1 MATNYEETTL
11 GMRALQDRLT
21 RLSEAS
27 LRINED
33 LDYHSVL
40 QEVTN
45 SARVLTDAKYAATT
59 VLDQDNRLEEFVSS
73 GLTPEEH
80 RHMEGLPG
88 SAEFFRYLNHVPD
101 PLRINDLT
109 SYVRSLDLEEWN
121 PPVAVS
127 SLLVAP
133 IRNKGVRLGSIYV
146 AKGEAGSAFTRED
159 EDTLVMFASQAALVI
174 ANARRYRDEQRTRS
188 DLEALIATCPVGVV
202 VFDARSGAPVSYN
215 RETLRIVESIRPPDL
230 PVEQMMDILSI
241 RRIDGREVSLE
252 EFPLAHRL
260 STYTAL
266 RAEEV
271 VLKAPDGRS
280 VTVLVNA
287 TSIYSGDGNEMES
300 VVVTLQDM
308 TPLEDLERLRAEFLG
323 LVSYEL
329 RTPLASIKG
338 SAATL
343 LDESADLNRSE
354 TRQFHTIINDQ
365 ADRMRRMISD
375 LLDTANIESGTLSVS
390 PEPSDVAALVDQAGT
405 AFVRG
410 GGRNDL
416 RVDVPAELPT
426 VMADRARIIQVISN
440 LLSNASGHSPG
451 SSPIGV
457 SAEADGLYVAFSVV
471 AQGLSLPPEQL
482 PNLFRKYS
490 RIDGD
495 MVARDIAGYGLGLS
509 ICKGIV
515 DAHGGRIWAESE
527 GPSRGVRF
535 TFTIPVAD
543 QVIPE
548 DTANT
553 GRRAGGSRAG
563 EVDPARILV
572 MDDDPQTLR
581 HVRDILARSGYTT
594 IFATGPEDALHQVES
609 EKPELVLLDLALPG
623 DNGFQLMQDIIDI
636 ADVPVICLAAHE
648 RDQDIERALDLG
660 AADYMV
666 KPFSPTELTARIRAA
681 LRKATAA
688 DLSDEALPFVLGDM
702 TIDYAQRRVD
712 IAGHPVHLTP
722 IEYEML
728 RVLSLNGGRVLTHEQ
743 LLRRVWRVTNSG
755 DPQVVRTHMRRLR
768 RKLGDDAD
776 NPRFIFTE
784 PRVGYRMPAPE
795 IAD

>member
-1 MATNYEETTL
+1 MATNDEETTL
-11 GMRALQDRLT
+11 GMRALQERLT

-40 QEVTN
+40 HEVTN
-45 SARVLTDAKYAATT
+45 SARILTDAKYAATT
-59 VLDQDNRLEEFVSS
+59 VLNQDNRLEEFVSS

-88 SAEFFRYLNHVPD
+88 SAEFFRHLNHVPD

-121 PPVAVS
+121 PPVAIA

-146 AKGEAGSAFTRED
+146 AKGEADSGFTRED

-215 RETLRIVESIRPPDL
+215 RETLRIVESIRPPDQ

-343 LDESADLNRSE
+343 LDESADLNPSE

-390 PEPSDVAALVDQAGT
+390 PEPSDVAALVDQAVT
-405 AFVRG
+405 SFVRV

-416 RVDVPAELPT
+416 QVDMPAELPT
-426 VMADRARIIQVISN
+426 VMADRARIIQVIGN

-515 DAHGGRIWAESE
+515 DAHGGRIWAESD
-527 GPSRGVRF
+527 GMDRGVRF

-553 GRRAGGSRAG
+553 GRRAGRLGSG

-581 HVRDILARSGYTT
+581 HVRDILARGGYTT
-594 IFATGPEDALHQVES
+594 IFASGPDDVLNQVES

-702 TIDYAQRRVD
+702 TIDYVQRRVEV
-712 IAGHPVHLTP
+712 AGQPIHLTP